1 MFHVEHSGHAG
12 GAGATLDG
20 QHLSRSLL
28 GEPAQ
33 NPLPDYAMARV
44 VAISNQKGGVGKTTT
59 AVNLSAALASLGRR
73 VLVVDVDPQGNAS
86 SGLGY
91 PLSSITMGVYDVI
104 MGYRDFQSVLTPTE
118 NDKLHLLPASRDLI
132 GAEIELIDAENR
144 ERRLRSVL
152 APLSDTYDDVL
163 IDCPPS
169 LGLLTINALT
179 AADAVLIPLQAE
191 YFAME
196 GLGELLRTIGAVRKS
211 LNPELQREGI
221 LITMS
226 DQRNNLCREVE
237 EQARKLFGNGVFATV
252 VPRNVRLSEAPSFGK
267 PIIQYDRRSAGA
279 RAYLELASEIV
290 KRRSASGMR
299 EAV

>member
-1 MFHVEHSGHAG
+1 
-12 GAGATLDG
+12 
-20 QHLSRSLL
+20 
-28 GEPAQ
+28 
-33 NPLPDYAMARV
+33 MARI

-59 AVNLSAALASLGRR
+59 AVNLSAALAALGRR

-104 MGYRDFQSVLTPTE
+104 MGYRDFQSVLAPTE

-144 ERRLRSVL
+144 ERRLQAVL
-152 APLSDTYDDVL
+152 DPLRDTYDDIL

-179 AADAVLIPLQAE
+179 ASNAVLIPLQAE

-196 GLGELLRTIGAVRKS
+196 GLGELLRTIGAVRRS
-211 LNPELQREGI
+211 LNPDLEREGI

-237 EQARKLFGNGVFATV
+237 EQARKLFGEGVFSTV

-290 KRRSASGMR
+290 KRRSSSHLR